1 MTDINA
7 IKITIHT
14 HIDGGKRYIKKPTIN
29 DIAINNFNNQNL
41 IPITDNGTV
50 KKDLRNTIRDLLGI
64 KKKSANYFGFGG
76 KKTYRK
82 TAKNNSKI
90 TKNKS
95 FKNFA

>member
-14 HIDGGKRYIKKPTIN
+14 HIDGEKRYIKNPNID
-29 DIAINNFNNQNL
+29 DIAIDNFNNQNL

-50 KKDLRNTIRDLLGI
+50 KKDLRNTIRNLLGF
-64 KKKSANYFGFGG
+64 KKRNIFGFGG

-82 TAKNNSKI
+82 TAKNNTNLS
-90 TKNKS
+90 KNKS